1 MFDREAKDRPLETPQ
16 EGQSTSI
23 QSHYEMLATR
33 HIIGVYREVVR
44 LRLEEARYLDER
56 LIEAVLE
63 EWYYIALCPDRAPK
77 AEDALS
83 HADFLEEIRP
93 GYALRR
99 KLPEDATW
107 NDIIV
112 DAMSDFDE
120 PIGVG
125 IENGWAWER
134 VLQLYRDSDH
144 IDTALR
150 FGVDPDVR
158 PGLLVDIIKQQT
170 WELRLSTAMIEQETA
185 MLEAEAA
192 RKEEELA
199 NRLVEAAESLGLP
212 EGSTLAELEN
222 AIKRRYLAQLLN
234 RSPEDITD
242 EDIADFFD
250 S

>member
-1 MFDREAKDRPLETPQ
+1 M
-16 EGQSTSI
+16 

-44 LRLEEARYLDER
+44 LHLEEARYLDER

-63 EWYYIALCPDRAPK
+63 EWYYIALCLDRAPK

-93 GYALRR
+93 GYALSR

-112 DAMSDFDE
+112 HAMSDFDE
-120 PIGVG
+120 PISVG

-134 VLQLYRDSDH
+134 VRQLYRDSDH

-170 WELRLSTAMIEQETA
+170 WELRLSMA
-185 MLEAEAA
+185 MLEAEAR
-192 RKEEELA
+192 RKEEELGI
-199 NRLVEAAESLGLP
+199 RLVEAAESLGLP

-234 RSPEDITD
+234 KSPEDITD